1 VNRIRN
7 FLAKEKSHFSRLDG
21 EAQKLFFSIA
31 LFSIISPIFSMFIN
45 AFIWRQSQEFML
57 VSFYNILVFAGVPLG
72 FYINGLLLRKFA
84 PNILYFAGLLIGGI
98 VITILIYL
106 PFLTYASVGVFGFI
120 HGLSAGLYWANRN
133 LLTLKTTTSDN
144 RIYFSGLESIL
155 STYSKIIIPFIIG
168 WFIVLG
174 SSANLYSEIT
184 GYKIVAVIMLLV
196 VAITGIL
203 MMTFTIKT
211 IPYRQLL
218 LQNVRS
224 SWQKF
229 RLLQVILGFLQA
241 VATLLPTLM
250 VLSLLGK
257 EDTLGTI
264 QALASVLT
272 AFVVYILAKKLKVK
286 HRLLLLQISFLVG
299 LIGAVTFSIF
309 YSGIGVI
316 IFYACQAIS
325 IPFLWI
331 ATSSLNYDLID
342 EDKDEKTHYAYITDQ
357 ELYLNAGRISAII
370 VFIILIQLFSNN
382 IALRFTP
389 LIFAISQI
397 FLSMLATSIEKKG

>member
-1 VNRIRN
+1 MN
-7 FLAKEKSHFSRLDG
+7 FIKRFIQKEKSHFQRLNA
-21 EAQKLFFSIA
+21 EAQKLFTSIA

-72 FYINGLLLRKFA
+72 FYINGLLLRRIA
-84 PNILYFAGLLIGGI
+84 PNLLYFAGLLIGGL

-106 PFLTYASVGVFGFI
+106 PSLNYTSVGIFGFV
-120 HGLSAGLYWANRN
+120 HGLAAGMYWANRN

-155 STYSKIIIPFIIG
+155 STYSKIIIPLIIG

-174 SSANLYSEIT
+174 SATNLYSEIT
-184 GYKIVAVIMLLV
+184 GYKIVAILMLLIV
-196 VAITGIL
+196 GITGLL
-203 MMTFTIKT
+203 MMTFKT
-211 IPYRQLL
+211 KTVPYRQLL
-218 LQNVRS
+218 LHNVS
-224 SWQKF
+224 ASWQKF
-229 RLLQVILGFLQA
+229 RLLQIILGFLQA

-257 EDTLGTI
+257 EDTLGTV

-272 AFVVYILAKKLKVK
+272 AFVVYILARKLKVK

-299 LIGAVTFSIF
+299 LIGAVSFSIF
-309 YSGIGVI
+309 YSGIGVL

-325 IPFLWI
+325 TPFLWI

-342 EDKDEKTHYAYITDQ
+342 EDKNEKTHYAYITDQ
-357 ELYLNAGRISAII
+357 ELYLNAGRIGAII
-370 VFIILIQLFSNN
+370 VFIILIQLFSND

-389 LIFAISQI
+389 LIFAVSQI
-397 FLSMLATSIEKKG
+397 FLSLLAKSIEKKQ